1 MKNLF
6 YKEIKLSIHPLC
18 YVFVVGFALMG
29 FIPSYPPTVSY
40 IYTIASY
47 TFLFLGA
54 NKAQTTNDL
63 FYTLNLPIVR
73 KDVVKAR
80 MFSIGFLQLL
90 TTIPLFLCLLGR
102 ELFVTSAI
110 IADGGE
116 TLQAI
121 DVYQLPVLIGIITL
135 SFTIID
141 SIYVPWF
148 YKTGKSIVGPT
159 LVAAL
164 VGTLLL
170 IGLPVGLAYIP
181 GFIDIVTMGS
191 PNANYYVQFGA
202 MGFGIVCY
210 IISRIVI
217 TKSATKNLEKLDY

>member
-6 YKEIKLSIHPLC
+6 YKELKLSIHPLC
-18 YVFVVGFALMG
+18 YVFVILFALMG
-29 FIPSYPPTVSY
+29 LIPSYPPTVSY

-80 MFSIGFLQLL
+80 MASIIYLQIL
-90 TTIPLFLCLLGR
+90 TTVPLFLCLLVR
-102 ELFVTSAI
+102 TLFI
-110 IADGGE
+110 NQLILADGGE
-116 TLQAI
+116 TLLSI

-135 SFTIID
+135 SFAIID
-141 SIYVPWF
+141 AIYVPWF
-148 YKTGKSIVGPT
+148 YKTGKSIIGPT
-159 LVAAL
+159 LVSAF
-164 VGTLLL
+164 VGVILL
-170 IGLPVGLAYIP
+170 IGLPVALAYIP
-181 GFIDIVTMGS
+181 GFLDMVTLGS
-191 PNANYYVQFGA
+191 VNANYYVQFGIMA
-202 MGFGIVCY
+202 FGLACY
-210 IISRIVI
+210 ILSRFTI

>member
-6 YKEIKLSIHPLC
+6 YKELKLSIHPLC
-18 YVFVVGFALMG
+18 YVFVLMFALMG

-54 NKAQTTNDL
+54 NKAQSTNDL

-80 MFSIGFLQLL
+80 MCSIGFLQLL

-102 ELFVTSAI
+102 VLFITPAI
-110 IADGGE
+110 LADGGE
-116 TLQAI
+116 TLLAI

-135 SFTIID
+135 SFAIID
-141 SIYVPWF
+141 SIYIPWF
-148 YKTGKSIVGPT
+148 YKTGKSVIGPT
-159 LVAAL
+159 LVGAL
-164 VGTLLL
+164 VGTVLLV
-170 IGLPVGLAYIP
+170 GLPVGLGYIP
-181 GFIDIVTMGS
+181 GFLDMVTLGHA
-191 PNANYYVQFGA
+191 NANYYVQFGI

-210 IISRIVI
+210 IVSRFTI
-217 TKSATKNLEKLDY
+217 TRSATKNLEKLDY